1 MNPKTPSN
9 LNSNS
14 QLPMLSVA
22 KLIRQKRLKKMGK
35 SVGNLP
41 PTLPTNLEASHLSW
55 NHTYNAPENYSF
67 NWISFCLFFSSP
79 VLQKCEWIDW
89 WIKMKLVISSSCH
102 HIWLPFC
109 LSFLMSKYRLKP
121 FSRWIN
127 RIVFLI
133 ENRA

>member
-67 NWISFCLFFSSP
+67 N
-79 VLQKCEWIDW
+79 
-89 WIKMKLVISSSCH
+89 
-102 HIWLPFC
+102 
-109 LSFLMSKYRLKP
+109 
-121 FSRWIN
+121 
-127 RIVFLI
+127 
-133 ENRA
+133 